1 MKIGCH
7 LSSSG
12 GYLAMAQTA
21 ESIGANVFQFFTRNP
36 RGGAAKPIDKADV
49 AAFLKY
55 AEERKIGPIL
65 AHAPYTLNAA
75 GAEARVHEFAEDVM
89 VDDLKRLEL
98 TPGAM
103 YNFHPGSHVGQGAE
117 KGIELIAAHLNR
129 VFTRVCK
136 DLSISES
143 GESVKGTGLSTVVLL
158 ETMAG
163 KGSEVGRTFE
173 EVRAIID
180 AAEDLIPHPSSLV
193 PPLGVCLDTCH
204 VWDGGYDIVNDLDG
218 VLKEFDK
225 VIGLERLK
233 AIHINDSMNVCGA
246 HKDRHEKIGKGKIGL
261 EAFRRIVNHP
271 KLKDLPFY
279 LETPC
284 DLQGYKEEIA
294 LLKGLRK

>member
-21 ESIGANVFQFFTRNP
+21 VSIGANVFQFFTRNP
-36 RGGAAKPIDKADV
+36 RGGAAKPVDKADV

-55 AEERKIGPIL
+55 AKANGLGPIL

-75 GAEARVHEFAEDVM
+75 GAEARVRDFAEDVM
-89 VDDLKRLEL
+89 VDDLRRLEL

-117 KGIELIAAHLNR
+117 KGIELIAGHLNR

-136 DLSISES
+136 DLPSEHRNIGAS
-143 GESVKGTGLSTVVLL
+143 DHLSTTILL

-173 EVRAIID
+173 EIRAIID
-180 AAEDLIPHPSSLV
+180 ATEALFPVSSSLF
-193 PPLGVCLDTCH
+193 PHLGVCLDTCH

-218 VLKEFDK
+218 VLDEFDK
-225 VIGLERLK
+225 VIGFERLK

-294 LLKGLRK
+294 FLKGLRK

>member
-1 MKIGCH
+1 
-7 LSSSG
+7 
-12 GYLAMAQTA
+12 MAQTA
-21 ESIGANVFQFFTRNP
+21 VSIGANVFQFFTRNP
-36 RGGAAKPIDKADV
+36 RGGAAKPVDKSDV

-55 AEERKIGPIL
+55 ANENGVGPIL

-75 GAEARVHEFAEDVM
+75 GAEPRVREFAEEVM
-89 VDDLKRLEL
+89 VDDLKRLEM

-117 KGIELIAAHLNR
+117 KGIELISSHLNR

-143 GESVKGTGLSTVVLL
+143 GESVKRRGLSTVVLL

-163 KGSEVGRTFE
+163 KGSEVGRSFE
-173 EVRAIID
+173 EIRAIVD
-180 AAEDLIPHPSSLV
+180 ATESHFPLPSSLF

-225 VIGLERLK
+225 IIGLDRLK
-233 AIHINDSMNVCGA
+233 AIHINDSMNVLAA

-261 EAFRRIVNHP
+261 EAFARVVNHP
-271 KLKDLPFY
+271 KLRDIPFY